1 MSCGGTALKPLPEE
15 LRLAEFLNRTGRLAI
30 AFSGGCDSTLLAG
43 FAARELGA
51 ERVLLVHVNTPLT
64 FRREDDSAR
73 EFADRY
79 GLAYLE
85 LKIDALNDPEVVR
98 NDKWRCYHCKKR
110 IFTEVL
116 AAAAERGFH
125 LLADGANTD
134 DKNDWRPGARAA
146 DELGVLHPFTVCGIG
161 KRRIRLLS
169 RRMGLPTWNMP
180 AAACLASR
188 IPTGIALTAE
198 ELHRCGE
205 AEDALAALGFP
216 GTRVRALADGTA
228 SLEFRGGVFLAY
240 AFRREK
246 RIREALAPFG
256 FRAVTIDRAGY
267 RQGSMNVL

>member
-1 MSCGGTALKPLPEE
+1 MSGGGIALKPLPDEI
-15 LRLAEFLNRTGRLAI
+15 RLAEFLHRTGKLAI

-51 ERVLLVHVNTPLT
+51 EQVLLVHVNTPLT

-73 EFADRY
+73 EFAVRR

-85 LKIDALNDPEVVR
+85 LNVDALSDPEIVR

-110 IFTEVL
+110 IFTAVF
-116 AAAAERGFH
+116 AAAAERGF
-125 LLADGANTD
+125 LRLADGANTD
-134 DKNDWRPGARAA
+134 DRNDWRPGAKAA
-146 DELGVLHPFTVCGIG
+146 DELGVLHPFSECGIG

-188 IPTGIALTAE
+188 IPTGVALTAE
-198 ELHRCGE
+198 ALFRCGE
-205 AEDALAALGFP
+205 AEDVLAKLGFP
-216 GTRVRALADGTA
+216 GTRVRTLADGSA
-228 SLEFRGGVFLAY
+228 SLEFRGVFLMY
-240 AFRREK
+240 ALRREK

-256 FRAVTIDRAGY
+256 FHVVTIDRAGY